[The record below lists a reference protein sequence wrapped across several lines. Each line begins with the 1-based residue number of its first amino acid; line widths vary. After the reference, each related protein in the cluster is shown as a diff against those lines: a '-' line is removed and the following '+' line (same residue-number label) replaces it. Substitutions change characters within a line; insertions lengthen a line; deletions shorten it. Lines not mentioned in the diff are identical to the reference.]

1 VAATSRR
8 DLSAAARS
16 TRWWSPRWWWSSPIR
31 RRALRHAIKVTLSA
45 MISTAIAQALGLP
58 VPWFA
63 TISSIVAVEVTLR
76 VSFRSARNSL
86 LGAVVGALAGL
97 ALATVAKDQVWA
109 VGLVVLAS
117 FVVFGLAR
125 LDQVARQAAL
135 VASVI
140 VLIPASTGLST
151 PEFALVR
158 LVETLIGI
166 TVALV
171 VNAVVMP
178 PRAYRGARRHL
189 GEAFG
194 HLAEMYRLVVAA
206 EATGVRDAPAVVAA
220 RRSFRASFRAA
231 DALWD
236 EAMSERAGPEE
247 LGPHWRSTLLRVWEM
262 CAAMDDAVMDSPA
275 RGQLDGARDQLRAL
289 AERTASAMDE
299 VSAVMT
305 SSDTEPVPSFPELE
319 RLRGE
324 VLDRVRTLEVHA
336 SALTFAEALQAFTFV
351 NSMTVIAAR
360 LDDLA
365 VPAPE
370 GGATEGDASDDD
382 AGDS

>member
-1 VAATSRR
+1 
-8 DLSAAARS
+8 
-16 TRWWSPRWWWSSPIR
+16 
-31 RRALRHAIKVTLSA
+31 
-45 MISTAIAQALGLP
+45 
-58 VPWFA
+58 
-63 TISSIVAVEVTLR
+63 
-76 VSFRSARNSL
+76 
-86 LGAVVGALAGL
+86 
-97 ALATVAKDQVWA
+97 VAKDQVWA
-109 VGLVVLAS
+109 VGLVVLVS

-140 VLIPASTGLST
+140 VLIPASTSLST

-158 LVETLIGI
+158 LIETLIGI

-178 PRAYRGARRHL
+178 PRAHRGARRHL

-206 EATGVRDAPAVVAA
+206 EATGVRDDVAVVRA

-231 DALWD
+231 DELWD

-247 LGPHWRSTLLRVWEM
+247 LGPHWRSTLLRIWEM

-275 RGQLDGARDQLRAL
+275 RGQLEGAREQLRAL

-299 VSAVMT
+299 VSATMT
-305 SSDTEPVPSFPELE
+305 SSDVDPVSSFPELE
-319 RLRGE
+319 RLRGA
-324 VLDRVRTLEVHA
+324 VLDRVRSLEVHA
-336 SALTFAEALQAFTFV
+336 SDVSFAEALQAFTFV

-365 VPAPE
+365 VASPDGASSGARASE
-370 GGATEGDASDDD
+370 DDDGGADGATQE
-382 AGDS
+382 

>member
-1 VAATSRR
+1 
-8 DLSAAARS
+8 
-16 TRWWSPRWWWSSPIR
+16 
-31 RRALRHAIKVTLSA
+31 

-194 HLAEMYRLVVAA
+194 HLAVMYRLVVAA
-206 EATGVRDAPAVVAA
+206 EATGERDGPAVVSA
-220 RRSFRASFRAA
+220 RRSFRSSFRAA
-231 DALWD
+231 DELWD

-262 CAAMDDAVMDSPA
+262 CATMDDAVMDSPA
-275 RGQLDGARDQLRAL
+275 RGQLDGARDELRAL

-299 VSAVMT
+299 VSAAMT
-305 SSDTEPVPSFPELE
+305 SSDTDPVPSFPELE

-324 VLDRVRTLEVHA
+324 VLDRVRTLAVHTN
-336 SALTFAEALQAFTFV
+336 ALTFTEALQAFTFV

-365 VPAPE
+365 VPAPDGAASQGDGSE
-370 GGATEGDASDDD
+370 HGATTDD
-382 AGDS
+382 GTHGG

>member
-1 VAATSRR
+1 
-8 DLSAAARS
+8 
-16 TRWWSPRWWWSSPIR
+16 
-31 RRALRHAIKVTLSA
+31 VTLSA
-45 MISTAIAQALGLP
+45 MISTALAQALGLP

-63 TISSIVAVEVTLR
+63 TISAIVAVEVTLR

-86 LGAVVGALAGL
+86 LGGLVGALAGL

-109 VGLVVLAS
+109 VGVVVLAS

-140 VLIPASTGLST
+140 VLIPASSDLST

-158 LVETLIGI
+158 LVETSIGI

-194 HLAEMYRLVVAA
+194 DLAEMYRLVVAA
-206 EATGVRDAPAVVAA
+206 EATGVRDDAAVVAA
-220 RRSFRASFRAA
+220 RRSFRANFRAA
-231 DALWD
+231 DELWD

-247 LGPHWRSTLLRVWEM
+247 LGPHWRSTTLRVWEM

-275 RGQLDGARDQLRAL
+275 RGQLDGAREQLRAL

-299 VSAVMT
+299 VSAAMT
-305 SSDTEPVPSFPELE
+305 TNDTDPVPSFPELDQ
-319 RLRGE
+319 LRGA
-324 VLDRVRTLEVHA
+324 VLDRVRSLEVHA

-360 LDDLA
+360 LGDLA
-365 VPAPE
+365 VGSPE
-370 GGATEGDASDDD
+370 GDSTGVDTSEGDDPDDD
-382 AGDS
+382 GIAGGGSSAQM

>member
-1 VAATSRR
+1 
-8 DLSAAARS
+8 
-16 TRWWSPRWWWSSPIR
+16 
-31 RRALRHAIKVTLSA
+31 
-45 MISTAIAQALGLP
+45 MISTALAQALGLP

-86 LGAVVGALAGL
+86 LGAVVGAVAGL

-109 VGLVVLAS
+109 VGVVVLAS

-140 VLIPASTGLST
+140 VLIPATTGLST

-178 PRAYRGARRHL
+178 PRAHRGARRHF

-206 EATGVRDAPAVVAA
+206 EATGVRDDVAVGAA

-231 DALWD
+231 DALWE
-236 EAMSERAGPEE
+236 EALAERPTPEE
-247 LGPHWRSTLLRVWEM
+247 LGPHWRSATLRVWEM
-262 CAAMDDAVMDSPA
+262 CAAMDDAVMDSSA
-275 RGQLDGARDQLRAL
+275 RGQLEGAREQLRAL
-289 AERTASAMDE
+289 AERTAAAMDE
-299 VSAVMT
+299 VGEVMT
-305 SSDTEPVPSFPELE
+305 ASDTEPVPSFPELG
-319 RLRGE
+319 RLRSA
-324 VLDRVRTLEVHA
+324 VLDRVRSLEVHA
-336 SALTFAEALQAFTFV
+336 NALTFAEALQAFTFV

-365 VPAPE
+365 IAPTDDGSA
-370 GGATEGDASDDD
+370 GGDGTDDDGADHGGTDDRGSEDDGTVDRADGDSEAASDDGSGED
-382 AGDS
+382 DP